1 MIKFFKVLKF
11 FVANAIWSSKTLTMW
26 ERRARESKTF
36 SKENP
41 KHSLEMQEKKPSQ
54 EIENLFIFLILF

>member
-1 MIKFFKVLKF
+1 MIKFFEVLKF

-36 SKENP
+36 NKENP